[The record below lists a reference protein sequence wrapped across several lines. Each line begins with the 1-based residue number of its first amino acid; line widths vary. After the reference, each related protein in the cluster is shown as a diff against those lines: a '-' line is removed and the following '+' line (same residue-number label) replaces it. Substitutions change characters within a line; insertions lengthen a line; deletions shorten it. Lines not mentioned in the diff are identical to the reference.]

1 VSAASAASFRA
12 SCVIVAALV
21 AMTATAQNSLGL
33 QRGMLLEEAITE
45 LERDGLTVFYSSDLI
60 KPWSRV
66 NVVPSAAEPEG
77 ALQEILAPLGLT
89 TQPGP
94 GGAFLVVRDQSTA
107 EALPQT
113 GGIAGIVRQTADG
126 TLLPGVSVRLPGANL
141 RTMTER
147 DGRFAFHGLT
157 EGSYRVAV
165 LYPVNGFE
173 VVEEVNVTA
182 EETTLTY
189 IDVDT
194 SSATALEEV
203 VVAASQY
210 ELTRAPG
217 ASQALLTGEDIEYLP
232 DFGDDALRAVARL
245 PGTATNGVSAQSN
258 VRGGE
263 VGETLVRFDGLRL
276 YNPYHLKNFHSIFS
290 TVDPRL
296 VSSIDVYTGGFPATF
311 GDRMSSV
318 IDIASLSPPE
328 DRYHEIAFSFFNTS
342 ALTAGRFDEDK
353 GEWLASIRR
362 SNLDVLFDSR
372 SSHLGQPRYMD
383 AFTKLAYDVNSRL
396 RVTANYLYFADEIT
410 LADADGSRSARADD
424 DEHYL
429 WLRLDHDVT
438 PALSGTTLVAKSQLE
453 KSRSGFVDEP
463 GVSVG
468 TLSEIRD
475 IAITTLQSDWI
486 WQFSDRVLLR
496 FGGDINRSNAH
507 YDYRDQASFDVLFAD
522 VDAPTMTARQRTVLA
537 DPSGHHYGLY
547 ASLRYSP
554 TPRLATDFGLRWD
567 KQTLDP
573 SHSSTMSPRIGL
585 RYRLGERTFLRGS
598 VGRFYQSQAIN
609 ELQVED
615 GVDRFFEP
623 QQSDH
628 FVIGVEHAFPEGLS
642 VRIEAYDKRMRR
654 LRPRFENLLNT
665 LALLP
670 ELKPDRIRI
679 APSEARA
686 RGLEILLSQQL
697 SYPLTWWLGYSRA
710 RVTDTVAGQQRFRSW
725 DQTHAL
731 SAGLNWDTP
740 KWNVGLGVIARSG
753 WPTTAVTLDESGPTP
768 VAVPGVR
775 NSERIGAYRST
786 DLRLTRKFKFEN
798 GSLDLFVEVNNLLG
812 RKNPCCLEYEIRE
825 ADEGGGLEQKTL
837 DYLPRIPSIGFIWR
851 F

>member
-1 VSAASAASFRA
+1 MPAASFSLLRALCLILGALIAASAA
-12 SCVIVAALV
+12 
-21 AMTATAQNSLGL
+21 AQSPLGL
-33 QRGMLLEEAITE
+33 QRGMLLEEAIAE
-45 LERDGLTVFYSSDLI
+45 LERDGLTIFYSSDLI

-66 NVVPSAAEPEG
+66 NVIPSASAPES
-77 ALQEILAPLGLT
+77 ALVEILAPLGLT
-89 TQPGP
+89 TQAGP
-94 GGAFLVVRDQSTA
+94 DGAYLVVRDGSTTD
-107 EALPQT
+107 EPPPT
-113 GGIAGIVRQTADG
+113 GGLAGIVRHAADG
-126 TLLPGVSVRLPGANL
+126 TPLSGVAVTLPDANL

-147 DGRFAFHGLT
+147 DGRFAFHGLA
-157 EGSYRVAV
+157 EGSYRVVV
-165 LYPVNGFE
+165 LYPVNDFK
-173 VVEEVNVTA
+173 VVEEVEVTPEQTA
-182 EETTLTY
+182 LAY

-203 VVAASQY
+203 IVAASQY

-276 YNPYHLKNFHSIFS
+276 YNPYHLKNFQSIFS

-318 IDIASLSPPE
+318 IDIVSLSPPE
-328 DRYHEIAFSFFNTS
+328 DRYHEIALSFFNTS
-342 ALTAGRFDEDK
+342 ALTARRFDEDK

-362 SNLDVLFDSR
+362 SNLDVLFDTH

-383 AFTKLAYDVNSRL
+383 AFAKLGYDVNDRL

-410 LADADGSRSARADD
+410 LADADGSREARAED
-424 DEHYL
+424 DEHYV
-429 WLRLDHDVT
+429 WLRLDHDLS
-438 PALSGTTLVAKSQLE
+438 PRLSGTTLVARSQLD
-453 KSRSGFVDEP
+453 KSRSGFLDEP

-468 TLSEIRD
+468 TLSEVRD
-475 IAITTLQSDWI
+475 ITITTVQSDWT
-486 WQFSDRVLLR
+486 WQHDDSVLLR
-496 FGGDINRSNAH
+496 FGGNINRSRAQ
-507 YDYRDQASFDVLFAD
+507 YDYRDQATFDILFAD
-522 VDAPTMTARQRTVLA
+522 PGAATATSRQRSLVIN
-537 DPSGHHYGLY
+537 PSSHHYSLY
-547 ASLRYSP
+547 ASLRYSQ

-573 SHSSTMSPRIGL
+573 GHSSTLSPRIGL
-585 RYRLGERTFLRGS
+585 RYQLAERTFLRGS
-598 VGRFYQSQAIN
+598 LGRFYQSQAIN

-628 FVIGVEHAFPEGLS
+628 FVLGLEHAFPEGLS
-642 VRIEAYDKRMRR
+642 VRIEAYEKRMSR

-670 ELKPDRIRI
+670 ELKPDRIRV
-679 APSEARA
+679 APTEAHA

-697 SYPLTWWLGYSRA
+697 SYPLTWWFGYSRA
-710 RVTDTVAGQQRFRSW
+710 WVVDTVAGQEIVRSW
-725 DQTHAL
+725 DQAHAL

-740 KWNVGLGVIARSG
+740 KWNLGLGVIARSG

-768 VAVPGVR
+768 VAVPDVR
-775 NSERIGAYRST
+775 NAERVGYYRST
-786 DLRLTRKFKFEN
+786 DLRLTRKFELER
-798 GSLDLFVEVNNLLG
+798 GSLDLFIEINNLLG
-812 RKNPCCLEYEIRE
+812 RNNPCCIEYEILDE
-825 ADEGGGLEQKTL
+825 DEGGGLELKTL

>member
-1 VSAASAASFRA
+1 MPAVSSCALRTFCLVLGALIAAAAA
-12 SCVIVAALV
+12 
-21 AMTATAQNSLGL
+21 AQNPLGL
-33 QRGMLLEEAITE
+33 QRGMLLEEAIAE

-66 NVVPSAAEPEG
+66 NVVPSASAPEN
-77 ALQEILAPLGLT
+77 ALREILAPLGLT
-89 TQPGP
+89 TQTGP
-94 GGAFLVVRDQSTA
+94 DGAYLVVRDVSMDD
-107 EALPQT
+107 EPLPT
-113 GGIAGIVRQTADG
+113 GGVAGIVRQAANG
-126 TLLPGVSVRLPGANL
+126 APLPGVAVTLLGANL
-141 RTMTER
+141 RTMTAR
-147 DGRFAFHGLT
+147 DGRFAFHGLV
-157 EGSYRVAV
+157 EGSYQVAV
-165 LYPVNGFE
+165 LYPVNDFE
-173 VVEEVNVTA
+173 IVEAVEVIPEQTA
-182 EETTLTY
+182 LAY

-194 SSATALEEV
+194 STATALEEV

-217 ASQALLTGEDIEYLP
+217 ASHALLTGEDIEYLP
-232 DFGDDALRAVARL
+232 DFGDDALRAIARL
-245 PGTATNGVSAQSN
+245 PGTASNGVSAQSN

-276 YNPYHLKNFHSIFS
+276 YNPYHLKNFQTIFS

-318 IDIASLSPPE
+318 VDIISLSPPE
-328 DRYHEIAFSFFNTS
+328 DRYHEVAVSFFNTS
-342 ALTAGRFDEDK
+342 ALTAGQFDEDK
-353 GEWLASIRR
+353 GEWLASVRR
-362 SNLDVLFDSR
+362 SNLDVLFDSH

-383 AFTKLAYDVNSRL
+383 AFAKLAYDVNDRL
-396 RVTANYLYFADEIT
+396 RVTANYLYFADEVS
-410 LADADGSRSARADD
+410 LADADGSREASAED

-429 WLRLDHDVT
+429 WLRLDHNLK
-438 PALSGTTLVAKSQLE
+438 PGLNGTTLIASSQLDR
-453 KSRSGFVDEP
+453 SRSGFLDEP
-463 GVSVG
+463 GVSAG
-468 TLSEIRD
+468 MLSEVRD
-475 IAITTLQSDWI
+475 ITITTLQSDWT
-486 WQFSDRVLLR
+486 WQHSDRVLLR
-496 FGGDINRSNAH
+496 FGGNINRSRAH
-507 YDYRDQASFDVLFAD
+507 YDYRDQATFDILFAD
-522 VDAPTMTARQRTVLA
+522 PGAASATSRQRALIV

-573 SHSSTMSPRIGL
+573 DHSSTLSPRIGL
-585 RYRLGERTFLRGS
+585 RYQLAERTFLRGS
-598 VGRFYQSQAIN
+598 LGRFYQSQAIN

-628 FVIGVEHAFPEGLS
+628 FVLGIEHAFPEGLN
-642 VRIEAYDKRMRR
+642 VRIEAYEKRMSR

-679 APSEARA
+679 APSEAHA

-697 SYPLTWWLGYSRA
+697 SYPLTWWFGYSRA
-710 RVTDTVAGQQRFRSW
+710 WVEDTVAGQEVFRSW
-725 DQTHAL
+725 DQAHAL
-731 SAGLNWDTP
+731 SAGLNWDTA
-740 KWNVGLGVIARSG
+740 KWNFGLGVIARSG
-753 WPTTAVTLDESGPTP
+753 WPTTAVALDETGPIP

-775 NSERIGAYRST
+775 NAERVGYYRSA
-786 DLRLTRKFKFEN
+786 DLRLTRKFELER
-798 GSLDLFVEVNNLLG
+798 GSLDLFIEINNVLG
-812 RKNPCCLEYEIRE
+812 RENPCCIEYEILDE
-825 ADEGGGLEQKTL
+825 EEGGGLELKTL